1 LSSIVLVIVGL
12 WIRFTLAESPE
23 FQKIKDQKQAV
34 RMPILDAI
42 RLYPK
47 EHSSGDGRALC

>member
-1 LSSIVLVIVGL
+1 LSSIVPVIVGL